1 MVPRELESV
10 VLDQEFVRGPIV
22 GWIAV
27 AVGAAGAWIGG
38 NSVGVDSRGAG
49 LGSLVLKQELI
60 PREQGSGTTG
70 AIVGD

>member
-1 MVPRELESV
+1 VPRELESV

-38 NSVGVDSRGAG
+38 TLAGVDSRGAG